1 MKLFREILIICLLGK
16 LIACSPLAS
25 GEINDVWGHKQVA
38 TIEMAGSDSV
48 WVCHLSMLKDT
59 VTVPLSYFVEELE
72 MVKLDNRDAAL
83 VSSSKTIIGKQY
95 ILVHKMGHVPF
106 KLFTKS
112 GTYLRDIG
120 SFGQG
125 AGEYGLAYDAQMDEE
140 NNRLYV
146 LCWQADHILVFDLQ
160 GNILQPIRL
169 AHWSPKGVFH
179 VETERGRVHVCAL
192 SFNRDFVGDR
202 HSPMIWTQSLDGKI
216 IKELPA
222 GYLAVNDYGNEIKS
236 LNNGTVMDI
245 GFWFGGQYRNDSLY
259 HYNNQEFRLLPRFT
273 LDYGG
278 HELTPHSFGELQ
290 NHFWGEIS
298 YPVRLSPHSSTTTP
312 PEYYMVDKHTLRG
325 AFVEIYN
332 DFLGGIPADWFFS
345 SHDGYYV
352 WNVEPVRLKQMV
364 EDRLSSG
371 EIVSDSDRRK
381 LTELLRSTKEND
393 NNYIF
398 YGRLKCR

>member
-312 PEYYMVDKHTLRG
+312 PEYYIDKHTLRG

>member
-38 TIEMAGSDSV
+38 TVEMAGSDSV

-140 NNRLYV
+140 NNRFYV

-179 VETERGRVHVCAL
+179 
-192 SFNRDFVGDR
+192 VGDR

-259 HYNNQEFRLLPRFT
+259 HYNNQEFRLVPRFT

-278 HELTPHSFGELQ
+278 HELTPHSFGELP

>member
-1 MKLFREILIICLLGK
+1 MKLFRKILIICLLGK
-16 LIACSPLAS
+16 LMACSPLAS

-38 TIEMAGSDSV
+38 TVEMAGSDSV

-59 VTVPLSYFVEELE
+59 VTVPLSHFVEELE

-83 VSSSKTIIGKQY
+83 VSPSKQY
-95 ILVHKMGHVPF
+95 ILVYKMGHVPF

-169 AHWSPKGVFH
+169 VHWSPKGVFH

-259 HYNNQEFRLLPRFT
+259 HYNNHEFRLVPRFT

-278 HELTPHSFGELQ
+278 HELTPHSFGELP

-332 DFLGGIPADWFFS
+332 DFLGGISADWFFS

-352 WNVEPVRLKQMV
+352 WNVEPARLKQMV
-364 EDRLSSG
+364 EERLSSG
-371 EIVSDSDRRK
+371 EIISDSDRRK
-381 LTELLRSTKEND
+381 LTELLGSIKEND

>member
-259 HYNNQEFRLLPRFT
+259 HYNNQEFPRFT

-278 HELTPHSFGELQ
+278 HELTPHSFGELP

>member
-1 MKLFREILIICLLGK
+1 
-16 LIACSPLAS
+16 
-25 GEINDVWGHKQVA
+25 
-38 TIEMAGSDSV
+38 
-48 WVCHLSMLKDT
+48 MLKDT

-140 NNRLYV
+140 NNRFYV

-259 HYNNQEFRLLPRFT
+259 HYNNQEFRLVPRFT

-278 HELTPHSFGELQ
+278 HELTPHSFGELP

-381 LTELLRSTKEND
+381 LTELLRSTKENVTI
-393 NNYIF
+393 IF
-398 YGRLKCR
+398 SMVD

>member
-1 MKLFREILIICLLGK
+1 M
-16 LIACSPLAS
+16 
-25 GEINDVWGHKQVA
+25 
-38 TIEMAGSDSV
+38 
-48 WVCHLSMLKDT
+48 
-59 VTVPLSYFVEELE
+59 
-72 MVKLDNRDAAL
+72 

-140 NNRLYV
+140 NNRFYV

-259 HYNNQEFRLLPRFT
+259 HYNNQEFRLVPRFT

-278 HELTPHSFGELQ
+278 HELTPHSFGELP